1 MTSFV
6 DANVIIKAF
15 TNNIDQ
21 EKCRNVLNGAFITN
35 TLCMVEVQQAISVIT
50 KDKMLAAD
58 CVKSLLRSGGK
69 IVPLDINL
77 LFESYKRT
85 SRENLNAFDLVHLA
99 TAVSQHCGSIC
110 SYDKDFDGL
119 EIKRTEP

>member
-15 TNNIDQ
+15 TKNIDQ

-35 TLCMVEVQQAISVIT
+35 TLCMVEAQQAISVIT

-69 IVPLDINL
+69 IVPLDVNL
-77 LFESYKRT
+77 IYESYKRT
-85 SRENLNAFDLVHLA
+85 GRYDLNAFDMIHFA
-99 TAVSQHCGSIC
+99 TAVLHNCDSMF
-110 SYDKDFDGL
+110 SYDNDFDGL
-119 EIKRTEP
+119 EIKRVEP